1 MFCIGSVFLRI
12 MYARNE
18 VISIDFFFSIPRV
31 LDDSYLVCDKLLIH
45 Y

>member
-18 VISIDFFFSIPRV
+18 VISIDFFFQYPEYWMI
-31 LDDSYLVCDKLLIH
+31 LI
-45 Y
+45 

>member
-18 VISIDFFFSIPRV
+18 VISIDFFFFNTQSIG
-31 LDDSYLVCDKLLIH
+31 
-45 Y
+45 